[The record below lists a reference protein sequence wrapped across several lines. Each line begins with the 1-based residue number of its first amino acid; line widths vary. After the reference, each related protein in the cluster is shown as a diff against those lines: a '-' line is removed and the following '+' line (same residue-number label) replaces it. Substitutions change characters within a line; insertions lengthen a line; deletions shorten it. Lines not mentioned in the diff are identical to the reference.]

1 MFDFLIN
8 IFVGMGRFIRF
19 IMSIMS
25 SVVSPY
31 LWVWQTV
38 VQINMIGVGSLFL
51 ICIASIF
58 IGLVF
63 TFQMYMILNKFSGL
77 SQLSS
82 VVAFGIFRELSPV
95 VTGLLIAGRVGSTV
109 AAELSQLRQ
118 SEQVDSL
125 LMWGISPYAY
135 LMLPR
140 FLAGIVCLPVLVLV
154 FDAISIYSSW
164 AYAVLLKGMENQ
176 IFWNPLL
183 DGNVFFEQDVLYGLY
198 KSMFFG
204 GLIISVALFQGF
216 YVKRGVSGMAQSS
229 TKAVVYASLGIL
241 AMDYLLSQL
250 LY

>member
-164 AYAVLLKGMENQ
+164 AYAV
-176 IFWNPLL
+176 
-183 DGNVFFEQDVLYGLY
+183 
-198 KSMFFG
+198 
-204 GLIISVALFQGF
+204 
-216 YVKRGVSGMAQSS
+216 
-229 TKAVVYASLGIL
+229 
-241 AMDYLLSQL
+241 
-250 LY
+250 